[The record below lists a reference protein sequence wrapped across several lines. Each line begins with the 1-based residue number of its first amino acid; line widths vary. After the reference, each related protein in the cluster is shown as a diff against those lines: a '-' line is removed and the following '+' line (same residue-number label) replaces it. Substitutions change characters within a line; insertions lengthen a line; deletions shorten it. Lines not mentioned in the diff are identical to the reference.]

1 MYEISI
7 RNMETGETTQAKTK
21 WITAQWCEGEN
32 VAAVSLGNGD
42 GYDAFKRCR
51 VMEQEMQRMLNENIE
66 LKILWELREKI
77 IQEETVLDLGKIEK
91 QMGK

>member
-1 MYEISI
+1 MKLRSGTW
-7 RNMETGETTQAKTK
+7 RLGETTQAKTK

-51 VMEQEMQRMLNENIE
+51 VMEQEMQRMLDANIE

-77 IQEETVLDLGKIEK
+77 IQEEIVIDQQKLKD

>member
-1 MYEISI
+1 M
-7 RNMETGETTQAKTK
+7 
-21 WITAQWCEGEN
+21 
-32 VAAVSLGNGD
+32 GNGD

-66 LKILWELREKI
+66 LKILRELREKI